1 VTVRRWLVV
10 LCLVTA
16 GCNDGA
22 PIERAE
28 DPSTTDQTSTSST
41 PTTGDTTTTTT
52 TTTTTAAQP
61 AGTDSCPPPAER
73 HRPARDRPR
82 YVADVVADPDS
93 GAVSGTQRV
102 TFTPDLPIDTVVFRL
117 WANGPR
123 PASVGT
129 RISVTDASEGGA
141 ARTVDLPDPTTAM
154 VRLGRT
160 VPPGDTVR
168 VDLRWEATVGG
179 PVNDRIARHAGSLRL
194 GSFLPLLA
202 WQPGVGWALE
212 PPTSGFAESTTSTTS
227 DWSYAVTVPPG
238 FGVIASGVQGADG
251 RFSAEAARDVAIA
264 VGRFTTVSATAM
276 APDPVAVTVSVHD
289 GTDDPNRYLGQV
301 VRHLETMSQL
311 YGPYPW
317 PTYAL
322 SLTPELSGGIEFPM
336 HVMQGPATEGRTTPH
351 EVAHMWFYGLV
362 GNNQALH
369 PWMDEG
375 LATYVE
381 GRLLGTLGSM
391 AGSAMPPAGAGR
403 AGEPMTYWESRASA
417 YYRSVY
423 VQPAAALAGLD
434 AALVDCAL
442 ARYVAENAHDIAVPD
457 DLARAFDAVFRD
469 WRSALA
475 PAGLP

>member
-1 VTVRRWLVV
+1 VSARRSS
-10 LCLVTA
+10 T
-16 GCNDGA
+16 
-22 PIERAE
+22 
-28 DPSTTDQTSTSST
+28 STTQA
-41 PTTGDTTTTTT
+41 
-52 TTTTTAAQP
+52 TTTTASPTTIAPPP
-61 AGTDSCPPPAER
+61 AGADACPPPAER
-73 HRPARDRPR
+73 RRPPEDRPR
-82 YVADVVADPDS
+82 HVVDIDADPET
-93 GAVSGTQRV
+93 GAVSGSQQV

-129 RISVTDASEGGA
+129 RITVTEATEAGA

-160 VPPGDTVR
+160 VRAGETVR
-168 VDLRWEATVGG
+168 IDLRWEATVGG

-194 GSFLPLLA
+194 GSFVPLLA

-212 PPTSGFAESTTSTTS
+212 PPTSGFAESTTSTS
-227 DWSYAVTVPPG
+227 ADWDYSVSAPSG
-238 FGVIASGVQGADG
+238 FGVIASGLRGPDG
-251 RFSAEAARDVAIA
+251 RYTADAARDIAIA
-264 VGRFTTVSATAM
+264 IGRFTTVSATAN

-289 GTDDPNRYLGQV
+289 GIDDPNRYLGQLV
-301 VRHLETMSQL
+301 DQLETTARL

-336 HVMQGPATEGRTTPH
+336 HVMQGPATHGRTTPH

-362 GNNQALH
+362 GNNQARD
-369 PWMDEG
+369 PWLDEG

-391 AGSAMPPAGAGR
+391 SGSAIPAAGAGR

-423 VQPAAALAGLD
+423 VQPAAALARLD
-434 AALVDCAL
+434 TGLVDCAL
-442 ARYVAENAHDIAVPD
+442 ARYVAENAHEIAVPD
-457 DLARAFDAVFRD
+457 DFARAFDAVFRD